1 MMPED
6 IPEPAVRLTEEEV
19 GIRASEWSDFRRD
32 YASPDEK
39 VRAREYAAFC
49 AGWDA
54 RHTSA
59 YLTPAQQAAIDRVK
73 HMIEANS
80 HVTASITEALYTDA
94 TARADA
100 DALAGLSDR
109 RRADVEAAREKIAE
123 APRHF
128 APYGASNAL
137 CDETVPPRVAWD
149 ERTGEYADGRFT
161 VMQDRTTCP
170 ECRFRMGRGP
180 VTGEP
185 EGAEPLPAH
194 DHRPIQHRD
203 GREPWCRTCGL
214 NADYNAPHSMFTSRR
229 EAREAALRERGQ
241 ALATAAGAGQVSA
254 ADIAR
259 AAHIAAGGDPNDLL
273 ASGGGLRR
281 PIRDEPQA

>member
-6 IPEPAVRLTEEEV
+6 IPEAPARLTE
-19 GIRASEWSDFRRD
+19 GDALRRASDWTDFRRD
-32 YASPDEK
+32 YASHDDAT
-39 VRAREYAAFC
+39 RSREYAAFC

-54 RHTSA
+54 RHLDPT
-59 YLTPAQQAAIDRVK
+59 LTPAQEAAIERVR

-109 RRADVEAAREKIAE
+109 RRADVEAVREQIAE
-123 APRHF
+123 RA
-128 APYGASNAL
+128 
-137 CDETVPPRVAWD
+137 E
-149 ERTGEYADGRFT
+149 
-161 VMQDRTTCP
+161 
-170 ECRFRMGRGP
+170 P

-194 DHRPIQHRD
+194 EHLPVQHRD
-203 GREPWCRTCGL
+203 GREPWCPTCGL
-214 NADYNAPHSMFTSRR
+214 NAYYNAPHSRFTSRR

-254 ADIAR
+254 ADLAR
-259 AAHIAAGGDPNDLL
+259 AAHIAAGGNPDDLL